1 MDRRTFLAGS
11 LAAGTAAEINY
22 KNVFRHIHRK
32 GYTGILGMEHGLS
45 KRGADGEKAL
55 IEAYVQVGGFE
66 V

>member
-11 LAAGTAAEINY
+11 LAAGAAAAINY
-22 KNVFRHIHRK
+22 QNVFRHIHRK

-45 KRGADGEKAL
+45 KGGVEGEQAL
-55 IEAYVQVGGFE
+55 IDAYVEVDGFD